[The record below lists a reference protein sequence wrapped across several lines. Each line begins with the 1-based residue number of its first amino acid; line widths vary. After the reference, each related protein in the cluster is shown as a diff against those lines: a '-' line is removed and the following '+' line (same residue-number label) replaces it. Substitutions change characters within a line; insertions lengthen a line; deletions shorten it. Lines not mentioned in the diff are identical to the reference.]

1 MTWEN
6 IASLLCEK
14 SRVNLKLEKGFD
26 FRKEPNMDEW
36 RLICKKRC
44 IIGESPIWNY
54 KENIMYF
61 TNGFGNEI
69 CMLDIYTGELKVR
82 PVDGGV
88 AAIAFDRDNRL
99 IVSRY
104 DGVYYL
110 KSDNTM
116 EPLYDTA
123 KYHISYANDMKVGP
137 DGRIYVGT
145 QSGKRCGVSD
155 KVDGKLYSIDASGR
169 VRVLLDG
176 LILSNGLDWSMDEKR
191 FYHTDS
197 DTHIIKEYDFD
208 KESGDIDFTGRQVR
222 VDGVDGFTID
232 REERILAACW
242 GKGHIAVID
251 TKSMEIISHIETP
264 AEIPASC
271 GFVGKDMNSLAV
283 VTASYHA
290 DIEKDPYAGF
300 TLIYKAGMFGRKPYL
315 FENWR

>member
-1 MTWEN
+1 M
-6 IASLLCEK
+6 
-14 SRVNLKLEKGFD
+14 KLIS
-26 FRKEPNMDEW
+26 N
-36 RLICKKRC
+36 KRC
-44 IIGESPIWNY
+44 IIGEAPIWND
-54 KENIMYF
+54 KENVMYF

-88 AAIAFDRDNRL
+88 AAIAFDKDNRL

-110 KSDNTM
+110 KNDNTM
-116 EPLYDTA
+116 ESLYDTA

-155 KVDGKLYSIDASGR
+155 KVDGKLYSIDSSGR

-208 KESGDIDFTGRQVR
+208 KESGDIAFTGRQVR

-232 REERILAACW
+232 RADYILAACW

-251 TKSMEIISHIETP
+251 TKTMENTGYITTL

-271 GFVGKDMNSLAV
+271 GFVGKDLEYLAV
-283 VTASYHA
+283 VTASYGA
-290 DIEKDPYAGF
+290 DLAKNPNAGF
-300 TLIYKAGMFGRKPYL
+300 TYLYKRSERGRKPYL
-315 FENWR
+315 FGN